1 MYIVDV
7 NICASIVAGEKI
19 ELQYITIY
27 ITIVLDKVHNGSY
40 MSSKDVKNMTSFLKS
55 AECLQR

>member
-19 ELQYITIY
+19 ELQYLY
-27 ITIVLDKVHNGSY
+27 PIVLDKVHNGSY